1 MPQTQQ
7 MIAKLLAERQQQLE
21 LEPGLS
27 IHPALKD
34 TVAPELTSIS
44 PDLIIHKKK
53 RHGMHLM
60 FSDHSVSTPTID
72 FSPQSTAT
80 LFTCI
85 GSASDFGPSQCSS
98 ESPTEYASSLNEH
111 LCNENASTDADDGL
125 TMRLNRSI
133 SDNGDNESLQGEN
146 SAHSSSSK
154 AIESQS
160 DIVGEDGL
168 GCHDRAVAG
177 PSVECRGDRSVP
189 LFFLFDVEQ
198 LTFKPSKHKYNT
210 YKN

>member
-1 MPQTQQ
+1 

-21 LEPGLS
+21 SGLNT
-27 IHPALKD
+27 HPTLKD
-34 TVAPELTSIS
+34 TTELTSIS

-60 FSDHSVSTPTID
+60 FSDLSVSTPTID

-98 ESPTEYASSLNEH
+98 ESLAEYASSLNED
-111 LCNENASTDADDGL
+111 LCNENASTDADNGL
-125 TMRLNRSI
+125 TMRLNRSV

-146 SAHSSSSK
+146 SVHSSSS
-154 AIESQS
+154 IELQS
-160 DIVGEDGL
+160 DIVGEEGYDL
-168 GCHDRAVAG
+168 EVAG
-177 PSVECRGDRSVP
+177 PSVECRRDRSSP
-189 LFFLFDVEQ
+189 LFFLFDVEE
-198 LTFKPSKHKYNT
+198 LSLKSKHNNNNHNIIMT
-210 YKN
+210 P